1 MKQFLYNTVMD
12 RSSEHIKTRKQGV
25 EYCTQN
31 ATFLFKGGCDYIYV
45 SAEQLFQKKSYQNLK

>member
-12 RSSEHIKTRKQGV
+12 RSSEYIKTRKQDA

-31 ATFLFKGGCDYIYV
+31 GTFLFKGGYD
-45 SAEQLFQKKSYQNLK
+45 